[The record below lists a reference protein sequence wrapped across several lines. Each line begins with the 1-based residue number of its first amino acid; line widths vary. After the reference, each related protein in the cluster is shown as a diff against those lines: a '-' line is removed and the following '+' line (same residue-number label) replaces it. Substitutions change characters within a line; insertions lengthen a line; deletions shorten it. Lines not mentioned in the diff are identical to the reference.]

1 MTECVA
7 EAMEEVGV
15 SWNEVELKSDLVI
28 LTHVVFDTHHTSL
41 HANTVELIRL
51 GCKALIS
58 LRVNLNYVYSGVSD
72 GRYSDGGSSF
82 QSTTGH
88 CVHMRG
94 LPYRATETDIYN
106 VSQRNNCK
114 IPGNASGSLKSS
126 LLYSHRRC

>member
-15 SWNEVELKSDLVI
+15 KWSEPKSDLLI
-28 LTHVVFDTHHTSL
+28 LTGAVQNNHSPMTL
-41 HANTVELIRL
+41 HANTAQKALMRLERKVLIRP
-51 GCKALIS
+51 CA
-58 LRVNLNYVYSGVSD
+58 NLDYVYSGVSD
-72 GRYSDGGSSF
+72 GRYGDGGSSF

-106 VSQRNNCK
+106 V
-114 IPGNASGSLKSS
+114 
-126 LLYSHRRC
+126 RRTNSFGALHLQN